1 MTELDDVLERLSR
14 SRSDTHDT
22 IDVLRASRG
31 KVEEGA
37 RQLESPKAVLEYI
50 DFFLDLL
57 DRTSQDLDRLAAD
70 LPEGPRREHVDLLR
84 QLASNAAAEQRR
96 CVMFRDKWINRPL
109 PYEQMRP
116 LLNQISVDTRDQLM
130 AYRNLN
136 AVADVLQSTIGGE
149 PKPGDADK
157 LDRRALFTRWFGK

>member
-1 MTELDDVLERLSR
+1 MTELDDLVERLKR
-14 SRSDTHDT
+14 SRSDTHDA
-22 IDVLRASRG
+22 IELLHVSRR
-31 KVEEGA
+31 KVEEGS
-37 RQLESPKAVLEYI
+37 RELESPKAVLEYI

-57 DRTSQDLDRLAAD
+57 ARASQDLDRVASALA
-70 LPEGPRREHVDLLR
+70 EGPKREHLDVLR

-96 CVMFRDKWINRPL
+96 CVVFRDKWINRPL

-116 LLNQISVDTRDQLM
+116 LLNQISVDTRDQLT

-136 AVADVLQSTIGGE
+136 GAADVLQSMMTGDA
-149 PKPGDADK
+149 KPGDSDK

>member
-1 MTELDDVLERLSR
+1 M
-14 SRSDTHDT
+14 
-22 IDVLRASRG
+22 
-31 KVEEGA
+31 K
-37 RQLESPKAVLEYI
+37 I

-57 DRTSQDLDRLAAD
+57 ARTSQDLDRLTAE

-96 CVMFRDKWINRPL
+96 CVIFRDKWINRPL

-116 LLNQISVDTRDQLM
+116 LLNQLSVDTRDQLT
-130 AYRNLN
+130 AYRSLN
-136 AVADVLQSTIGGE
+136 AVADVLQSTIGSE
-149 PKPGDADK
+149 PKPGDSDK

>member
-1 MTELDDVLERLSR
+1 MAELDDVLERLNR

-31 KVEEGA
+31 KVEEGS

-57 DRTSQDLDRLAAD
+57 AGTSQDLDRLTAE
-70 LPEGPRREHVDLLR
+70 LPEGPRREHVDLVR

-96 CVMFRDKWINRPL
+96 CVIFRDKWINRPL

-116 LLNQISVDTRDQLM
+116 LLNQISVDTRDQLT

-136 AVADVLQSTIGGE
+136 AVADVMQSAIGGE
-149 PKPGDADK
+149 PKPGDSDK

>member
-1 MTELDDVLERLSR
+1 MTELDDLLERLTR
-14 SRSDTHDT
+14 SRAETQDA
-22 IDVLRASRG
+22 IDVLRASRD

-57 DRTSQDLDRLAAD
+57 ARTSQDLDRLTAD

-84 QLASNAAAEQRR
+84 QLASNAAVEQRR
-96 CVMFRDKWINRPL
+96 CVIFRDKWINRPL

-116 LLNQISVDTRDQLM
+116 LLNQISVDTRDQLT
-130 AYRNLN
+130 AYRQLN
-136 AVADVLQSTIGGE
+136 AAADVLQSAIGGE
-149 PKPGDADK
+149 PKPEDVDK